1 MAHYLIDPEMK
12 HELRY
17 VVAKYL
23 RLELAGVAPDSK
35 AGHLKT
41 ALEPEAAARYCEEA
55 DLPCACA
62 PAQSDGRAARWAGCW
77 PMWSPLIRV
86 LAEMEFTGESTQ
98 TCLPTSPPAE
108 RAYPRSGGRGL

>member
-35 AGHLKT
+35 AGHPKT
-41 ALEPEAAARYCEEA
+41 ALEPEAAVARYCEEA
-55 DLPCACA
+55 DPALRLRA
-62 PAQSDGRAARWAGCW
+62 PLRAMWRAARWAGCW
-77 PMWSPLIRV
+77 PMWSFR
-86 LAEMEFTGESTQ
+86 
-98 TCLPTSPPAE
+98 
-108 RAYPRSGGRGL
+108 